1 MSVVVQP
8 ASCCRSAYRSR
19 AYWEEQFAAWGLWPR
34 FLAGGRV
41 EQRCSHLLDEVFLD
55 YQLAAVL
62 VDKPEQVVGIGH
74 SAPIRDTVALPE
86 RGWDWAMEEATNT
99 HRTASIP
106 NALCALSVTVI
117 PEFQGK
123 GVGASILLAMIQSAT
138 ARGLAE
144 VVAPARPTGF
154 RWQTGSPFEAYVK
167 TKRPDGLP
175 VDPWLRTHIRCG
187 GRIDSVCNRSY
198 TVVTSQ
204 AQWETWAQESLSS
217 KQEFWPRGAL
227 APVRRIG
234 EDLWEY
240 IEPNVWVRYPLG
252 ELSPERSAARWS
264 AVGTSVSA

>member
-1 MSVVVQP
+1 MMSVVVQP

-34 FLAGGRV
+34 FLAENPVAKRY
-41 EQRCSHLLDEVFLD
+41 SHLLDEVFLD

-74 SAPIRDTVALPE
+74 SAPIRCTVALPE

-99 HRTASIP
+99 HMTASIP
-106 NALCALSVTVI
+106 NALCGLSVSVI
-117 PEFQGK
+117 PEFQGN
-123 GVGASILLAMIQSAT
+123 GVGASILLAMTRSAS
-138 ARGLAE
+138 ARGFTE
-144 VVAPARPTGF
+144 VVVPARPTGF
-154 RWQTGSPFEAYVK
+154 RRQTGLTFEAYVK

-187 GRIDSVCNRSY
+187 GRIDSVCNRSM
-198 TVVTSQ
+198 TVIASQ
-204 AQWETWAQESLSS
+204 AQWETWAQESLSG
-217 KQEFWPRGAL
+217 KQECWPRGAL
-227 APVRRIG
+227 ASVRRTG

-252 ELSPERSAARWS
+252 ELC
-264 AVGTSVSA
+264 